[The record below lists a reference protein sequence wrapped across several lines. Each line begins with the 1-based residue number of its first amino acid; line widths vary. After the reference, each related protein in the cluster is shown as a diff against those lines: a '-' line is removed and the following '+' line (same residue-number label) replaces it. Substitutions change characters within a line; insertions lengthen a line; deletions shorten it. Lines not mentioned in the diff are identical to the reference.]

1 MTGEGGRL
9 RATLVLLLLVSAA
22 LFAIGM
28 SVERH
33 QHTEANPAASESAGH
48 TEAPS
53 EAPGHTEGS
62 SESGGEAHPSE
73 AAPAAGEAANT
84 SEELFGVN
92 PESVWM
98 VILGVVA
105 SVLLALAVR
114 FSDRPIVLVAV
125 IVFGLLLAALDLRE
139 MVHQI
144 NESRTSLVVL
154 SLILALL
161 HLGVAGIAGVLLR
174 PRVAAQVAT

>member
-1 MTGEGGRL
+1 M
-9 RATLVLLLLVSAA
+9 
-22 LFAIGM
+22 LFR
-28 SVERH
+28 S
-33 QHTEANPAASESAGH
+33 
-48 TEAPS
+48 
-53 EAPGHTEGS
+53 
-62 SESGGEAHPSE
+62 
-73 AAPAAGEAANT
+73 AGEAANT